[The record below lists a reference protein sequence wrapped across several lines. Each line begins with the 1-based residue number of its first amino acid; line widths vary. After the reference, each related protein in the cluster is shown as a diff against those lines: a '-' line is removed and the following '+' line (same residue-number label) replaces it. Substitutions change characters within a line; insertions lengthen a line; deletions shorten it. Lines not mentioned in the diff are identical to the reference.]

1 MKDFLISTLPSFVI
15 GIPVAYFILR
25 RYYSRSIFLK
35 IGILWV
41 INLLIIVANA
51 QAAVL
56 FAKSYPL
63 YVSAPLGV
71 IISAFIFIIGA
82 KSIKDLEE
90 ATKKLNELANGV
102 LDVTIDQEALN
113 QNNEVGDISQSMLT
127 LSENLRNTVQSIK
140 KNADILSSES
150 NDLSAFSSDLTERA
164 NKQASSLEEISAAME
179 EMVANIEQNT
189 ENSKQTERIIISANK
204 SVQES
209 NKSSEVAVE
218 AMKEI
223 ASKIQIIN
231 DIAFQTNILALN
243 AAVEAARAGEHGKGF
258 AVVAAEVRKLA
269 ERSKLA
275 AEEIHQVS
283 QRGVNISESA
293 GQQLNE
299 ITPEI
304 DKTARLVQEIT
315 ASSIEQNSGATQINS
330 SIQLLNGQTQENAL
344 SAEKMERAANSLNA
358 SAKELKE
365 SLGFFQI

>member
-1 MKDFLISTLPSFVI
+1 MKDFLINTLPSFVI
-15 GIPVAYFILR
+15 GIPVAYFILKH
-25 RYYSRSIFLK
+25 YYSRSIFLK

-51 QAAVL
+51 QAAIL

-71 IISAFIFIIGA
+71 IISAIIFIIGA

-90 ATKKLNELANGV
+90 ATKKLNDLSNG
-102 LDVTIDQEALN
+102 LIDVKIDQESIN
-113 QNNEVGDISQSMLT
+113 QNNEVGDISRSMLT
-127 LSENLRNTVQSIK
+127 LSENLKNTVQSIK
-140 KNADILSSES
+140 KNAEILSSQS
-150 NDLSAFSSDLTERA
+150 NELSAFSSDLTERA

-189 ENSKQTERIIISANK
+189 ENSKQTERIILSANK

-209 NKSSEVAVE
+209 NKSSVVAVE

-293 GQQLNE
+293 GKQLSE

-315 ASSIEQNSGATQINS
+315 ASSIEQNSGAGQINS
-330 SIQLLNGQTQENAL
+330 SIQLLNGQTQENAH
-344 SAEKMERAANSLNA
+344 SAEKMEKAANNLNA
-358 SAKELKE
+358 SASELKE

>member
-1 MKDFLISTLPSFVI
+1 MNEFLSTTLPSFLI
-15 GIPVAYFILR
+15 GIPAAYFILN
-25 RYYSRSIFLK
+25 RYYSKSIFLK

-41 INLLIIVANA
+41 INLLLIVANT
-51 QAAVL
+51 QASNSFKDV
-56 FAKSYPL
+56 YPM
-63 YVSAPLGV
+63 YISAPIGV
-71 IISAFIFIIGA
+71 IISALIFIMA
-82 KSIKDLEE
+82 SKSIKALEI
-90 ATKKLNELANGV
+90 ATKKLNDLANG
-102 LDVTIDQEALN
+102 LIDVKIDQEMIN
-113 QNNEVGDISQSMLT
+113 QTNEVGDISRSMVT
-127 LSENLRNTVQSIK
+127 LSENLKNTVQSIK
-140 KNADILSSES
+140 KNAEILSSQGSE
-150 NDLSAFSSDLTERA
+150 LSAFSSDLTERA

-209 NKSSEVAVE
+209 NKSSEVAVG

-243 AAVEAARAGEHGKGF
+243 AAVEAARAGEHGRGF

-269 ERSKLA
+269 ERSKVA
-275 AEEIHQVS
+275 AEEIHLVS
-283 QRGVNISESA
+283 QRGVNIAESA
-293 GQQLNE
+293 GHQLNE

-315 ASSIEQNSGATQINS
+315 ASSIEQNSGAAQINS

-344 SAEKMERAANSLNA
+344 SAEKMEQAANNLNV
-358 SAKELKE
+358 SATELKE